1 MEEEIINCEYTKDD
15 AYKTLET
22 INIWISNIDTK
33 VSFALALIGVI
44 STLIFNSK
52 LPDAFKRVSEVSKLG
67 ELSGGEVIGAILVVV
82 LYILSFISIMCFML
96 AITARVKNENNNKS
110 IFFFGSIASMSLS
123 EYKEKINGMNVNSIV
138 EELQEQIHT
147 NSKICSKK
155 VKFYNRGNK
164 ALLLTII
171 VWFVC
176 MSFRLL

>member
-1 MEEEIINCEYTKDD
+1 MKEEIVNSSYTKDD

-22 INIWISNIDTK
+22 INTWISNIDTK

-52 LPDAFKRVSEVSKLG
+52 LPNAFKRVSEVSTLE
-67 ELSGGEVIGAILVVV
+67 ELSGGEVIGAILVLT
-82 LYILSFISIMCFML
+82 LYIFSFISIMCFIL

-123 EYKEKINGMNVNSIV
+123 EYKNKINSMNVNSVV
-138 EELQEQIHT
+138 EDLQEQIHT

-155 VKFYNRGNK
+155 VKFYNMGNK
-164 ALLLTII
+164 NLLITII

-176 MSFRLL
+176 ISFRLL